1 MSKARWLYGASV
13 QGIQK
18 YIFQTND
25 LKDIIGA
32 SELVNQICSE
42 SGEKFKALF
51 EQGELYQAAAGNIR
65 YLFDSEEACR
75 KAVRLFPKYAME
87 TAPGIVVSQAV
98 VQVNGENCTKED
110 FNKLEQKLHAQRNKP
125 VKSMT
130 LGCMA
135 MKRFQKTGLP
145 EVYKKEGEAVDE
157 CTSKKRETAEHTNLM
172 LACKLMD
179 RKDVRYKD
187 LNLDASKMND
197 KNDWIAIIHAD
208 GNGLGEVVAN
218 ISSEKRKSFSKA
230 LDNATISAAHRAYEA
245 VKVSEDKA
253 SIRPIVIGGDDL
265 TVICRADIA
274 VDFVKS
280 YLKCFEEE
288 TDEKLGNTRICSHK
302 LTACAGIAFIKSSY
316 PFYYGYELAET
327 LCGLAK
333 KDAKSDA
340 MKKKNDGLA
349 PSCLMF
355 HKVQSSFVED
365 YEAIQKKELT
375 LKNGTLLNF
384 GPYYLSEQDER
395 WTIDDLL
402 GIVKKMPADENGPVK
417 TSVRKW
423 LTLMHDNDMAAEQL
437 KKRFQ
442 TLIDS
447 NSQKLYEDAL
457 KCEEREGKKYC
468 PAYDI
473 LSLVTI
479 KYQVTQEDKD
489 KKA

>member
-1 MSKARWLYGASV
+1 MSKVRWLYGASV

-32 SELVNQICSE
+32 SELVNKICSE
-42 SGEKFKALF
+42 EKFQAVFKD

-65 YLFDSEEACR
+65 YLFDSKEACE
-75 KAVRLFPKYAME
+75 KAVRLFPKYAIKS
-87 TAPGIVVSQAV
+87 APGIVVSQAV
-98 VQVNGENCTKED
+98 VQVSGENCSSDD
-110 FNKLEQKLHAQRNKP
+110 FEELEERLHSQRNKP

-130 LGCMA
+130 MGCMGMRRA
-135 MKRFQKTGLP
+135 PKTGLP
-145 EVYKKEGEAVDE
+145 AVGRDKDELLDE
-157 CTSKKRETAEHTNLM
+157 CTLRKRETVKDEDVNSALAE
-172 LACKLMD
+172 KLMG
-179 RKDVRYKD
+179 REVTYRD
-187 LNLDASKMND
+187 LHLDTDKMND
-197 KNDWIAIIHAD
+197 KNDWVAVIHAD
-208 GNGLGEVVAN
+208 GNGLGEVVAHL
-218 ISSEKRKSFSKA
+218 SPEERRDFSKK
-230 LDNATISAAHRAYEA
+230 LDEATLLAAQKAY
-245 VKVSEDKA
+245 KSVSDDIV

-280 YLKCFEEE
+280 YLDAFETE
-288 TDEKLGNTRICSHK
+288 TKNKLGETHK

-333 KDAKSDA
+333 KDAKSEA
-340 MKKKNDGLA
+340 MKEKNKGLA

-375 LKNGTLLNF
+375 LKDGTLLNF
-384 GPYYLSEQDER
+384 GPYYLSSQENR
-395 WTIDDLL
+395 WTIEKLC
-402 GIVKKMPADENGPVK
+402 GIVDELSKDENGPIK

-423 LTLMHDNDMAAEQL
+423 LTLNHDNTDASKQL
-437 KKRFQ
+437 EARFKMINKQ
-442 TLIDS
+442 NKID
-447 NSQKLYEDAL
+447 LYEDAL
-457 KCEEREGKKYC
+457 KCKERNGYC

-479 KYQVTQEDKD
+479 KYQETQKDIRKHEEDRIQD
-489 KKA
+489 